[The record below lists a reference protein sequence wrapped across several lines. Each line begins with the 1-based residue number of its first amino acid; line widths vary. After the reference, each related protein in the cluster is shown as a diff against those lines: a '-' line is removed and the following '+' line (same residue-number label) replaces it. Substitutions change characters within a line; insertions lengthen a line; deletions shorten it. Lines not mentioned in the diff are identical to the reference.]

1 MKISKRILGI
11 VGGAVGLAL
20 SVGLIVYFYSIVKE
34 FIFLGLGFVAVCIFF
49 PILIRHGVKTVFKE
63 RDAVYTQLSHRM
75 KVKYNVGRTFRG
87 FVEILLLLWLIVP
100 PIMLIPGSLAVL
112 VLPVVSI
119 AIFVVEGLT
128 AGVWSDIGWS
138 KGLYWLMNIGIY
150 IVGIVLGAVLN
161 ALIYK

>member
-1 MKISKRILGI
+1 MNYLKRILGI
-11 VGGAVGLAL
+11 MGGIVGLAL
-20 SVGLIVYFYSIVKE
+20 SVGLTVYFYSIVKD
-34 FIFLGLGFVAVCIFF
+34 FIFLGLGFIAVCVFF

-63 RDAVYTQLSHRM
+63 RDAVYTQLSHHM
-75 KVKYNVGRTFRG
+75 KVKYNIGRTFRG
-87 FVEILLLLWLIVP
+87 FVEILLTLWLVVP
-100 PIMLIPGSLAVL
+100 PIMLIPGNLAVL

-161 ALIYK
+161 ALIYN